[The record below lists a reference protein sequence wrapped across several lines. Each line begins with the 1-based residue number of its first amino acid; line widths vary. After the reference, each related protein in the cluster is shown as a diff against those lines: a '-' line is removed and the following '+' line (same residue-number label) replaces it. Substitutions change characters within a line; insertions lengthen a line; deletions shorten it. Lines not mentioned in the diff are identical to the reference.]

1 MTTVTVGLVG
11 GAGVAAAAAVAG
23 AVGLGLLALAGIGRR
38 SSRRSSRRS
47 YRHKNSHRYGREAP
61 AAEKQEQAAALENLL
76 EDVRLQDET
85 GCGRRLLCELAKEDE
100 QELSQEEFDILSMV
114 GPDVKPGEGLLPPFS
129 ATGEYARARA
139 FGRKGGDCDA
149 AFPLCPFNGS
159 QLMDNVMAYLP

>member
-1 MTTVTVGLVG
+1 MSQEEKNNLLHAVLAPPPQPIMTTVTVGLVG

-61 AAEKQEQAAALENLL
+61 AAEKQEQEQAAALENLL

-100 QELSQEEFDILSMV
+100 QELSQEEFDILSLV
-114 GPDVKPGEGLLPPFS
+114 G
-129 ATGEYARARA
+129 
-139 FGRKGGDCDA
+139 
-149 AFPLCPFNGS
+149 
-159 QLMDNVMAYLP
+159 